1 MKTMELHLSGALAV
15 LSYLAALAFL
25 IGSLRATGQ
34 GRPNKVGPLR
44 LVCLGLGFLAVALHA
59 SLFIGNGTLRPSFS
73 FLSALSLVS
82 LYINAILLFTALLR
96 PVEKLAVITF
106 PLAAVIVLL
115 QMSMPDGTKVLNNRS
130 WEMSTHIVTS
140 LIAYSL
146 LNIAALQ
153 AIFLAIQ
160 DHYLR
165 NHRTDNALMRSL
177 PSLQAME
184 SLMFQL
190 IAAGLLLLTL
200 SLMTGFLFLDDM
212 FAQHLAHKT
221 VLSILAWL
229 VFAIL
234 LLGRR
239 RYGWRGQT
247 AIRWTLGGF
256 IALML
261 AYFGSKMVLEL
272 ILKRT

>member
-1 MKTMELHLSGALAV
+1 MELHLSGTAAI

-25 IGSLRATGQ
+25 IGSLRSTVPSRTHKAC
-34 GRPNKVGPLR
+34 PLR
-44 LVCLGLGFLAVALHA
+44 MACLAVGFLAVALHA
-59 SLFIGNGTLRPSFS
+59 SLFLGDGTLRPSFS

-82 LYINAILLFTALLR
+82 LCINAILLFTALLR

-106 PLAAVIVLL
+106 PLAALFVLL
-115 QMSMPDGTKVLNNRS
+115 HMSMPDGSKGLNDRS
-130 WEMSTHIVTS
+130 WEMSAHIASS

-153 AIFLAIQ
+153 ALFVAIQ

-190 IAAGLLLLTL
+190 IAAGLLFLTL
-200 SLMTGFLFLDDM
+200 SLISGFLFLDDM

-221 VLSILAWL
+221 VLSLLAWL

-234 LLGRR
+234 LVGRQ

-256 IALML
+256 MALML

>member
-1 MKTMELHLSGALAV
+1 MELHLSAALAV

-34 GRPNKVGPLR
+34 SRPVNGGPLR
-44 LVCLGLGFLAVALHA
+44 LACLGMGFVAIALHA
-59 SLFIGNGTLRPSFS
+59 SLFFDNGTLRPSFS

-82 LYINAILLFTALLR
+82 LCINTILLFTALLR

-115 QMSMPDGTKVLNNRS
+115 QMSMPDGTKVLNDRS
-130 WEMSTHIVTS
+130 WEMSTHIVSS

-160 DHYLR
+160 DHFLR

-200 SLMTGFLFLDDM
+200 SLMSGFLFLDDM

-234 LLGRR
+234 LLGRQ